1 MQNKNHRTDA
11 EEAAANQTGGLV
23 NEIKGNVKEVV
34 GDLLGHS
41 GLKREGMQD
50 RMKGK
55 IQQEYGELKEKE
67 TRLERELN
75 DLEDG
80 RV

>member
-1 MQNKNHRTDA
+1 MENKNHRTDA
-11 EEAAANQTGGLV
+11 EEAAANQSGGVV
-23 NEIKGNVKEVV
+23 NELKGNVKEVV
-34 GDLLGHS
+34 GDLLNLG
-41 GLKREGMQD
+41 GLKREGTRD

-75 DLEDG
+75 DIDDG